1 MSDYVIENGELKH
14 YGVKGMRWGVSR
26 AKKQFARATTREGKV
41 KAVAKLQKHRA
52 KATKKID
59 KLQSK
64 QVGLQ
69 KKLDKHTL
77 KTQTKEAALRQKAA
91 KLRSKKYGLFTSKE
105 KADMLEFKAT
115 KIEVKANKIKAKAD
129 VAKAAMAKNKRMTEM
144 FEQGVNDI
152 DKVLKEEGKRYIE
165 G

>member
-14 YGVKGMRWGVSR
+14 YGVIGQKWGIIR
-26 AKKQFARATTREGKV
+26 AKRQLARATTHEGKV
-41 KAVAKLQKHRA
+41 KAVAKLQKHRG
-52 KATKKID
+52 KTIN
-59 KLQSK
+59 KLSKLDVKREHIQK
-64 QVGLQ
+64 QV
-69 KKLDKHTL
+69 DKHTL

-115 KIEVKANKIKAKAD
+115 KIEVKADKIKAKAD
-129 VAKAAMAKNKRMTEM
+129 VAKAELEKNKRLTEM
-144 FEQGVNDI
+144 FKQGLDEI
-152 DKVLKEEGKRYIE
+152 DRVLKEEGKRYIE